1 MSRIGNKVI
10 QVPASVTVTVSPENY
25 VVVKGPKAQLEYQF
39 NQRLGIKLEGDTIT
53 VTRPND
59 EIFSRKIHG
68 TTRALIANMVTGVSE
83 GFKKQLEIR
92 GVGYRAAVQDNI
104 VNLSMGFSHPVNLEI
119 PAGITVTI
127 PKNTDVIIEGADK
140 QAPTLLLRTRHFL
153 LHDVEVVFVIFSVAL
168 SAILPIDTRKL
179 LRNKSLFGIVN
190 FITSLYTSK

>member
-10 QVPASVTVTVSPENY
+10 QVPAGVTVTVSPENY
-25 VVVKGPKAQLEYQF
+25 AVVKGPKGQLEFQF
-39 NQRLGIKLEGDTIT
+39 IQNLGIKVEGNTVT

-68 TTRALIANMVTGVSE
+68 TTRALLANMVTGVSI

-92 GVGYRAAVQDNI
+92 GVGYRAVLQGNV
-104 VNLSMGFSHPVNLEI
+104 VNLSLGYSHPIDLEI

-140 QAPTLLLRTRHFL
+140 QAVGEFAAKIRSF
-153 LHDVEVVFVIFSVAL
+153 
-168 SAILPIDTRKL
+168 RKPEPYL
-179 LRNKSLFGIVN
+179 GKGIRYVDEYVPRKAGK
-190 FITSLYTSK
+190 TAK

>member
-10 QVPASVTVTVSPENY
+10 QVPATVTVTVSPDNY
-25 VVVKGPKAQLEYQF
+25 VVVKGPKAQLEFQF
-39 NQRLGIKLEGDTIT
+39 NQRLGIKVEGDTVS

-68 TTRALIANMVTGVSE
+68 TTRALIANMIIGVSE

-92 GVGYRAAVQDNI
+92 GVGYRAALQDNV
-104 VNLSMGFSHPVNLEI
+104 VNLSMGYSHPINLEI

-140 QAPTLLLRTRHFL
+140 QAVGEFAAKIR
-153 LHDVEVVFVIFSVAL
+153 SV
-168 SAILPIDTRKL
+168 RKPEPYL
-179 LRNKSLFGIVN
+179 GKGIRYVDEYVPRKAGK
-190 FITSLYTSK
+190 TAK